1 MKIQTKKD
9 IKQKRKLNRDMT
21 EVQFSSTQDNYL
33 SRQIDE
39 ARKSHTPLLAD
50 RNVEDAQIKDVMM
63 KSGFLKFSKEGA
75 AIGDGRITP
84 QDEKKLLAFADAV
97 TKGDK
102 SLIVEMADT
111 HFSVF
116 PKESKSDGKKDFE
129 IETADYSSI
138 VRQKQSFETGQK
150 VLKKEVG

>member
-1 MKIQTKKD
+1 MVKIQTKKD
-9 IKQKRKLNRDMT
+9 IKQRRKLGRDIS
-21 EVQFSSTQDNYL
+21 EVQFASTQDNYL

-39 ARKSHTPLLAD
+39 ARKSHTPLLVD
-50 RNVEDAQIKDVMM
+50 RNVEDGQIKDVMM
-63 KSGFLKFSKEGA
+63 KSGFLKFNKEGM

-84 QDEKKLLAFADAV
+84 QEEKKLLAFADAV

-102 SLIVEMADT
+102 TLVVEMADR

-129 IETADYSSI
+129 IETAEYSSI
-138 VRQKQSFETGQK
+138 VRKKQRFEKG
-150 VLKKEVG
+150 E